1 MTQPW
6 MNTYWTGERAALYK
20 ANAKKIPLPDKSVHC
35 VVTSPP
41 YWGLRDYG
49 LGQWQGGDAECEHR
63 NETAHQKQGVTSQRK
78 GRSNIESQRNDNF
91 QQECGHC
98 GAVQQSAGIGLEPT
112 LDEWVENI
120 VGVMREVKRVLRDDG
135 TCWLNLGDAY
145 ATSPPGNKKSWA
157 SSGLNGAQS
166 SKYQD
171 TLEQSVQQRR
181 SSLGQGL
188 AAKNLLAQPWRA
200 ALALQDDGA
209 NVPALRTVERVI
221 EEFHDA
227 FEGEE
232 IPPKALAILDRLAA
246 EYAEAKGQSW
256 TLRSAIVWHKPNP
269 MPEAVLDRP
278 TSSYEMVFL
287 LTKSGAPTFWTH
299 RDGRGTRTSPPPDY
313 QIVDGKRVNMWRSHD
328 YFYDAEAIKETT
340 TGNAHAKRKDGS
352 NVIQKGS
359 DPNNHRPGTW
369 VDTYT
374 GIPKRNARNVWQIPT
389 QPRSDAH
396 FATYPDEL
404 VRRCIL
410 AGTSER
416 GVCGECGAP
425 WTRMV
430 DHKIVSTRPIP
441 EPISPK
447 QQTADSSVKFSGQK
461 YGGHIGSDNQ
471 TLGWQPT
478 CGCNAAVVPALVLD
492 PFVGSGTTVAVAQSL
507 GRCGV
512 GLDLN
517 EEYLDI
523 AVKHITSPKYDWI
536 PEVCST

>member
-20 ANAKKIPLPDKSVHC
+20 ADAQKIPLPDKSVHM

-112 LDEWVENI
+112 LGEWVEHI
-120 VGVMREVKRVLRDDG
+120 VEVMREVRRVLRDDG
-135 TCWLNLGDAY
+135 TVWLNLGDAY
-145 ATSPPGNKKSWA
+145 SGGGRGTNPNGKQGTNVGTFGLKRESG
-157 SSGLNGAQS
+157 SGL
-166 SKYQD
+166 
-171 TLEQSVQQRR
+171 LP
-181 SSLGQGL
+181 
-188 AAKNLLAQPWRA
+188 KNLMGQPWRA
-200 ALALQDDGA
+200 AFALQDDGW
-209 NVPALRTVERVI
+209 V
-221 EEFHDA
+221 
-227 FEGEE
+227 
-232 IPPKALAILDRLAA
+232 
-246 EYAEAKGQSW
+246 
-256 TLRSAIVWHKPNP
+256 LRSAITWEKPNP

-278 TSSYEMVFL
+278 TSSYELVFL
-287 LTKSGAPTFWTH
+287 LTKSGPPTFWTH
-299 RDGRGTRTSPPPDY
+299 QDGHGSRTKPAPDY
-313 QIVDGKRVNMWRSHD
+313 RMVEGKRVQMWRGRD
-328 YFYDAEAIKETT
+328 YFYDAEAIREPSVSGPSDIRKMLEGKERIGGKHKNLVDPLSKASSTT
-340 TGNAHAKRKDGS
+340 NVGKRRAVGS
-352 NVIQKGS
+352 
-359 DPNNHRPGTW
+359 PG
-369 VDTYT
+369 
-374 GIPKRNARNVWQIPT
+374 GRNARNVWRIAT
-389 QPRSDAH
+389 QGRSDAH
-396 FATYPDEL
+396 FATFPDEL
-404 VRRCIL
+404 ARRCIK

-425 WTRMV
+425 WARMV
-430 DHKIVSTRPIP
+430 ETGYKKNRPSAGNDP
-441 EPISPK
+441 RSRSEDK
-447 QQTADSSVKFSGQK
+447 QAEGSM
-461 YGGHIGSDNQ
+461 GGHHGWQGNNLLKETQ

-523 AVKHITSPKYDWI
+523 AVKYTTSGKYSWI
-536 PEVCST
+536 PKEGSREQTKEMPEQLA